1 MVTDFWK
8 LWMFKYVPCFVESAH
23 SRSVITQHMHAKVRT
38 FLLHMHSTFPK
49 MSIHLLGWYS
59 WSNLFTSIGIVAE
72 SNTCSLCGGSMRMK
86 KDGNHWFWVCTRRV
100 NGVKC
105 NTGKKSICTGNVF
118 GNSHLST
125 QEILQIFWH
134 FVHHLSEKQCVQYT
148 QHQFQE

>member
-1 MVTDFWK
+1 
-8 LWMFKYVPCFVESAH
+8 
-23 SRSVITQHMHAKVRT
+23 
-38 FLLHMHSTFPK
+38 
-49 MSIHLLGWYS
+49 
-59 WSNLFTSIGIVAE
+59 
-72 SNTCSLCGGSMRMK
+72 MRMK

-105 NTGKKSICTGNVF
+105 NKGKKSIRTGTVF

-148 QHQFQE
+148 NISSKNKYVPIGSGNHKIHQS